1 MTGGD
6 EDIGINHFPLPFAFM
21 FLREEFFNSL
31 SFWTVLSILLVRWM
45 TLEVEREV
53 SEVGMTSYCSRC
65 ALNRDEKISAAYAV
79 EVSSEARHW

>member
-1 MTGGD
+1 
-6 EDIGINHFPLPFAFM
+6 M

-53 SEVGMTSYCSRC
+53 SEVGMTSYRSRC
-65 ALNRDEKISAAYAV
+65 ALNRDEKIYAASAV
-79 EVSSEARHW
+79 EVSSEARRW